1 MKRNKHLLLWSSLGT
16 LALLIAA
23 AAQEQVFEEWRVIQG
38 EYARLSS
45 GQGSEVF
52 QPHLRQIVIPDLGVT
67 DRCVTCHLGMAPG
80 EARVAGHPVFD
91 SHPDVVHDPGDYGC
105 TVCHGGQG
113 RATKSA
119 DAHGEV
125 EFWPQPMIPARYSE
139 AGCGSC
145 HTHLK
150 IPPAQRLQR
159 GRALLERYDCL
170 SCHTLD
176 GRGGTLR
183 TGAAAALVA
192 PDLSRVGAR
201 AYDRDWLAGHQE
213 KRRSG
218 APGWQDS
225 FGEIRAAD
233 LPPIGAFL
241 DSRVG
246 APRLIESKA
255 LFHSLG
261 CRGCHPVNGVGG
273 EDGPDLTLVGQKDP
287 VLMNFS
293 HLEGDRTVSNWL
305 TEHLRA
311 PARITAGSQMPY
323 LGLGDAEI
331 EKVTLYLFS
340 LRRTA
345 APQAF
350 WPLDRTRA
358 EYLDEREF
366 DPDGETLYRV
376 FCAACHGPR
385 GQGMRYPGLAAFPA
399 IGNPDFLALAS
410 DRFIAE
416 HIRRGRAGRRMPAW
430 GEKSGG
436 LRESE
441 IDAIVAY
448 LRGLGPATPLQEIAG
463 ADRWAKGNADEGAR
477 LYAAAC
483 AGCHGDRGEGGE
495 GPALA
500 DPVLLETAGDTYLTE
515 TIRRGRKGTTMPS
528 FETPSLVHRA
538 LTAEEIESVVV
549 FIRSWE
555 KDS

>member
-16 LALLIAA
+16 LALLLAA
-23 AAQEQVFEEWRVIQG
+23 AGQEHVFEEWRVVQEEYDRELRRQG
-38 EYARLSS
+38 WAD
-45 GQGSEVF
+45 F

-80 EARVAGHPVFD
+80 ERELAGHPVFD
-91 SHPDVVHDPGDYGC
+91 AHPDVVHDPSDYGC

-113 RATKSA
+113 RATKTA
-119 DAHGEV
+119 DAHGQV
-125 EFWPQPMIPARYSE
+125 DFWPLPMIPSRYSE

-145 HTHLK
+145 HTHLQ
-150 IPPAQRLQR
+150 IPQWR
-159 GRALLERYDCL
+159 GLKRGQATLERYDCL

-183 TGAAAALVA
+183 PGATATPAA

-201 AYDRDWLAGHQE
+201 GFDPEWAVKHETRHRQGDDGWEHGFESLAPADRSAIE
-213 KRRSG
+213 
-218 APGWQDS
+218 
-225 FGEIRAAD
+225 
-233 LPPIGAFL
+233 AFL

-287 VLMNFS
+287 VLMNLS
-293 HLEGDRTVSNWL
+293 RLDGDRSVANWL
-305 TEHLRA
+305 SEHLKA
-311 PARITAGSQMPY
+311 PARVVAGSQMPY
-323 LGLGDAEI
+323 LGLSDGQVDQ
-331 EKVTLYLFS
+331 VTLYLFS
-340 LRRTA
+340 LRRTR

-358 EYLDEREF
+358 EYLGEREF
-366 DPDGETLYRV
+366 GADGETLYRV
-376 FCAACHGPR
+376 FCAACHGPE

-410 DRFIAE
+410 DRFIGE
-416 HIRRGRAGRRMPAW
+416 HIRRGRTGRRMPAW

-441 IDAIVAY
+441 IESIVAY
-448 LRGLGPATPLQEIAG
+448 LRSLAPAPLAE
-463 ADRWAKGNADEGAR
+463 ADRPHRWADGDLEEGVR

-483 AGCHGDRGEGGE
+483 ASCHGPRGEGGE

-500 DPVLLETAGDTYLTE
+500 DPVLLETAGDTYLSE
-515 TIRRGRKGTTMPS
+515 TIRRGRRGTTMPS

-538 LTAEEIESVVV
+538 LTPEEIESVVT